1 MDVNNLFGWT
11 MSQCLPY
18 GELKWLN
25 LKKKKDKFDLNSIG
39 GNSSIVYTLEF
50 DCEYP
55 DELHEL
61 HNDYPLA
68 PEKLEINHNMLSNYC
83 SSIGNK

>member
-1 MDVNNLFGWT
+1 
-11 MSQCLPY
+11 MSECLPH

-25 LKKKKDKFDLNSIG
+25 VKNVNKFDLNSIC